1 MLQENLLCD
10 GPAGHKSTPREGYD
24 QMPPKVN
31 ELAGKINYFCG
42 RNRSE
47 EIMKYK
53 SGDAVRFL
61 NETGGGKVLRVE
73 GQGLVYVLTDDGFE
87 IPVPE
92 KELVSSGNFAEPV
105 AEKTVN
111 KPVGKT
117 RGRSGTSAP
126 ENTLVRQ
133 PQPAEIPAGAPVEL
147 LIGFIPED
155 PGPVFAS
162 TLACFLINDSPY
174 LAFYHMGVKEG
185 GVFHHLASGMLEA
198 ETKQYV
204 KRFDQTAISKIS
216 DVHVQVILSGGRKYT
231 PRTPVDAMIP
241 VHLVNFSKE
250 SYFRENDYFD
260 EKAVLFH
267 VVVPE
272 PSDRSDS
279 FEVPQE
285 IIAMKQQGDTPVE
298 AKSAKKEAVSDTL
311 EVDLHMDELAM
322 QQSQYTATSI
332 LALQLSRFH
341 AAMEEALSKKLRRL
355 VIIHGLGQGVL
366 KMQIRKE
373 LQEKYPNYLYQDAS
387 FKEYGFGATLVH
399 LTYETKQ

>member
-1 MLQENLLCD
+1 
-10 GPAGHKSTPREGYD
+10 
-24 QMPPKVN
+24 
-31 ELAGKINYFCG
+31 
-42 RNRSE
+42 
-47 EIMKYK
+47 MKYK

-73 GQGLVYVLTDDGFE
+73 DRGLVYVLTDDGFE

-92 KELVSSGNFAEPV
+92 KELVISGNFTEPAAEEPV
-105 AEKTVN
+105 KKPIGKINRKPETTV
-111 KPVGKT
+111 
-117 RGRSGTSAP
+117 P
-126 ENTLVRQ
+126 ESIVVKQ
-133 PQPAEIPAGAPVEL
+133 PRPAEIPAGAPVKL

-155 PGPVFAS
+155 PGAVFAS
-162 TLACFLINDSPY
+162 KLACFLINDSPY
-174 LAFYHMGVKEG
+174 LIYYHLGVKEG
-185 GVFHHLASGMLEA
+185 GELYYLASGSLEA

-204 KRFDQTAISKIS
+204 KRFDQTAISKVS
-216 DVHVQVILSGGRKYT
+216 DIHVQIILSGGRKYNR
-231 PRTPVDAMIP
+231 RTPVDVMIP
-241 VHLVNFSKE
+241 LHLVNFSKE

-260 EKAVLFH
+260 EKAVLFQ
-267 VVVPE
+267 VVVSE
-272 PSDRSDS
+272 PADRSDA

-285 IIAMKQQGDTPVE
+285 IIAMKQQADVPAE
-298 AKSAKKEAVSDTL
+298 AKTARKDAAVDTL
-311 EVDLHMDELAM
+311 EVDLHMDELTM
-322 QQSQYTATSI
+322 QQSQFTATSI

-373 LQEKYPNYLYQDAS
+373 LQEKYPDYLYQDAS